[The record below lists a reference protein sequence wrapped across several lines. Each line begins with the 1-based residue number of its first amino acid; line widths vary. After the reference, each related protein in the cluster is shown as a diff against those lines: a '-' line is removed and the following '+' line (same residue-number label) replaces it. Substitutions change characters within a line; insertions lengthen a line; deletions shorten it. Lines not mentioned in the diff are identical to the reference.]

1 MGIHYC
7 IAGEKIMLLPTI
19 VMTPRLRLRHV
30 TFIRRSSKWTPA
42 PNVDDDR

>member
-19 VMTPRLRLRHV
+19 VMVPRLRLRRV

-42 PNVDDDR
+42 PNVDDNR